1 MRKMTLPV
9 LTPKKTLGGD
19 LLKKEVQKALAA
31 GTLKPF
37 DANDIVYTI
46 PAGAETD
53 NGTNGLS
60 SKLNP
65 TQEQDAALVAKLSP
79 SFPIQ
84 EWDSMSTK
92 AQRQA
97 MKFSGLAEPEQWR
110 LLNSSAP
117 LSVLD
122 AANRERI
129 RPAAPT
135 GTGKSTE
142 ILTNPSKTPYLQN
155 GQSEGQLG
163 KGSGFAGGATP
174 KEKTVRR
181 NDALKPISNYPAI
194 AQLVDVD
201 HITPTQE
208 TVLAK
213 AQIKL
218 TALGMKREPTQQ
230 EIDDILADTCT
241 KMLTDENRPWTND
254 HKYSQEEIPAYTDA
268 IDQYLHRKRE
278 QGEAAAK
285 SILASHITGNDY
297 YYSDAYGYYL
307 GAQFDFFVGNF
318 PECRYDLRH
327 KPSWK
332 AEITDYSPSA
342 PPFAGSQFLFVYE
355 GSLLSVE
362 DLGNAIYG
370 FYGMSLGYSVETLYK
385 WAGIASRVDNAFDR
399 DPETKP
405 DRNNGY
411 LGDDADDRAAIDMGI
426 NWYLEGKGK

>member
-19 LLKKEVQKALAA
+19 LLKKEVQKALTA

-53 NGTNGLS
+53 NGTNGLTP
-60 SKLNP
+60 KVNH

-129 RPAAPT
+129 RPVAPT
-135 GTGKSTE
+135 GAGNSTE

-155 GQSEGQLG
+155 GESDGQLG
-163 KGSGFAGGATP
+163 KGKGLVGSKSDKP
-174 KEKTVRR
+174 KSIFE
-181 NDALKPISNYPAI
+181 YPAI
-194 AQLVDVD
+194 TYFVDAGNATGKQK
-201 HITPTQE
+201 IILT
-208 TVLAK
+208 K

-218 TALGMKREPTQQ
+218 ATLGVKGYSSQQ
-230 EIDDILADTCT
+230 EIDDILAGTCT
-241 KMLTDENRPWTND
+241 KMLTDENRPDND
-254 HKYSQEEIPAYTDA
+254 LGDKQGYIPAITDV

-278 QGEAAAK
+278 QGEAAVK
-285 SILASHITGNDY
+285 SFLTPPLTLDGQYSPDVDRIYSLA
-297 YYSDAYGYYL
+297 L
-307 GAQFDFFVGNF
+307 LDFFFGNF
-318 PECRYDLRH
+318 PEGKYDLRH
-327 KPSWK
+327 MPSWE
-332 AEITDYSPSA
+332 AEITDYSPSV
-342 PPFAGSQFLFVYE
+342 PPFDGSRFLFVYD
-355 GSLLSVE
+355 GDLLSVE
-362 DLGNAIYG
+362 DLGNAMYG
-370 FYGMSLGYSVETLYK
+370 FYGMALGFSVDDLYK
-385 WAGIASRVDNAFDR
+385 GAGLASRAGNAFDD
-399 DPETKP
+399 DPQTIP

-411 LGDDADDRAAIDMGI
+411 LGDDAEDRAAVNLGI
-426 NWYLEGKGK
+426 KWYLEGKGK

>member
-97 MKFSGLAEPEQWR
+97 MKFSGLTEQEQWR

-129 RPAAPT
+129 RPATPT
-135 GTGKSTE
+135 VADKGPR
-142 ILTNPSKTPYLQN
+142 IPANPSKTPYLQSRE
-155 GQSEGQLG
+155 SEGQLG
-163 KGSGFAGGATP
+163 G
-174 KEKTVRR
+174 
-181 NDALKPISNYPAI
+181 I
-194 AQLVDVD
+194 
-201 HITPTQE
+201 
-208 TVLAK
+208 
-213 AQIKL
+213 
-218 TALGMKREPTQQ
+218 
-230 EIDDILADTCT
+230 
-241 KMLTDENRPWTND
+241 
-254 HKYSQEEIPAYTDA
+254 
-268 IDQYLHRKRE
+268 
-278 QGEAAAK
+278 
-285 SILASHITGNDY
+285 
-297 YYSDAYGYYL
+297 
-307 GAQFDFFVGNF
+307 
-318 PECRYDLRH
+318 
-327 KPSWK
+327 
-332 AEITDYSPSA
+332 
-342 PPFAGSQFLFVYE
+342 
-355 GSLLSVE
+355 
-362 DLGNAIYG
+362 
-370 FYGMSLGYSVETLYK
+370 SLGKQV
-385 WAGIASRVDNAFDR
+385 
-399 DPETKP
+399 
-405 DRNNGY
+405 
-411 LGDDADDRAAIDMGI
+411 
-426 NWYLEGKGK
+426 

>member
-135 GTGKSTE
+135 GAGNSTE

-155 GQSEGQLG
+155 GESDGQLWG
-163 KGSGFAGGATP
+163 NSLSKQEEKKGSLSP
-174 KEKTVRR
+174 
-181 NDALKPISNYPAI
+181 
-194 AQLVDVD
+194 
-201 HITPTQE
+201 
-208 TVLAK
+208 
-213 AQIKL
+213 
-218 TALGMKREPTQQ
+218 
-230 EIDDILADTCT
+230 LADGMDTSRQAVLRNKILSGGNET
-241 KMLTDENRPWTND
+241 GNQKGKKEEELPILLKFSLMHPDWPIKRTPSNDSDPQPNKKNIEMFNLGTRSQRELKKGEYYYIENAINEGGLVVGVVILFD
-254 HKYSQEEIPAYTDA
+254 GIKYAKYSYTGLSAGLNFLGSDVCNV
-268 IDQYLHRKRE
+268 DQIWVKGYVNNIYSTKDYEGSFFNMGL
-278 QGEAAAK
+278 GVGPVGFSASIGYNSDAK
-285 SILASHITGNDY
+285 SIIIAGSEVMQEITAGLNLGYQLYQCVTDGWVYGEAPITWGNTPWDKTY
-297 YYSDAYGYYL
+297 YY
-307 GAQFDFFVGNF
+307 
-318 PECRYDLRH
+318 
-327 KPSWK
+327 
-332 AEITDYSPSA
+332 
-342 PPFAGSQFLFVYE
+342 PPFEA
-355 GSLLSVE
+355 
-362 DLGNAIYG
+362 
-370 FYGMSLGYSVETLYK
+370 
-385 WAGIASRVDNAFDR
+385 
-399 DPETKP
+399 
-405 DRNNGY
+405 
-411 LGDDADDRAAIDMGI
+411 
-426 NWYLEGKGK
+426 